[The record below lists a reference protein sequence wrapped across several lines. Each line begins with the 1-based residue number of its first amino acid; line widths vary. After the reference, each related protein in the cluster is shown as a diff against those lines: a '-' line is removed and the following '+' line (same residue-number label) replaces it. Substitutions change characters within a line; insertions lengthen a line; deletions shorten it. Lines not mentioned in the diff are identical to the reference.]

1 MSRHISSRVQDAEWE
16 VMWLKSLLGRRVFV
30 PLFFPLK
37 SINLFPYSLTAN
49 NSVSAFLVCQFV
61 LFPMS
66 LLSCSLFKIAYPM
79 FPRKKKLLVG
89 LRKVRRLISRTYM
102 YMHTGGYSAGAGSS
116 LPWVICERSVLLVG
130 KNCSKNSN
138 YQADSVYVV
147 WDSCCRFTH
156 TYTWKRTF

>member
-79 FPRKKKLLVG
+79 FPRKKNSWWASGKCVDSYHVLTCTCILEVIPPVPVLASLESYVREASFLWVKSVRKTRTTKL
-89 LRKVRRLISRTYM
+89 I
-102 YMHTGGYSAGAGSS
+102 
-116 LPWVICERSVLLVG
+116 
-130 KNCSKNSN
+130 
-138 YQADSVYVV
+138 
-147 WDSCCRFTH
+147 RFM
-156 TYTWKRTF
+156 